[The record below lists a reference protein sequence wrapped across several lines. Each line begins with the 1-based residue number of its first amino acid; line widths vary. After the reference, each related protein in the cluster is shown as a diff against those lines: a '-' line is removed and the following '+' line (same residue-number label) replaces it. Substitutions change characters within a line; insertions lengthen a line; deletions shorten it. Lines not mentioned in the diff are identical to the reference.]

1 MLIMV
6 CSIIWTIADTVWD
19 MCCIASKV
27 YALYSCHSK
36 LTYSSVSI
44 LVVCL
49 IALHCQYLWP
59 LILYH
64 FNLLLVSTT
73 YLCES
78 NAFYYICFSLA
89 LLMCLIL
96 GRSVTRPI
104 GWNTWCCFTST
115 VCMHGTLYGVSK
127 LSYILLSTCVLLVPI
142 RCC

>member
-1 MLIMV
+1 MLIIV

-59 LILYH
+59 LILYY

-73 YLCES
+73 YLYET
-78 NAFYYICFSLA
+78 NAFYCVCFSLA
-89 LLMCLIL
+89 LLIYLM
-96 GRSVTRPI
+96 GAFAYSTYRVKYVT
-104 GWNTWCCFTST
+104 WVDTASA
-115 VCMHGTLYGVSK
+115 VCMHGTLYGVSC
-127 LSYILLSTCVLLVPI
+127 LTYFSLLVY
-142 RCC
+142 CYFLC